1 MPRLST
7 IDLRLYT
14 SASTMNAIHAQQLV
28 RTFGGFTA
36 VNGVAFDVR
45 QGEVFGF
52 LGPNGAGKT
61 TTINMLCTLLRP
73 TSGRASIDGHD
84 VVDEPALVR
93 QSIGMIFQD
102 PSLDERLT
110 GRENL
115 KFHAML
121 YDVPSDVF
129 RQRSTELLAMVDLGD
144 KAGNLVRTYSGGM
157 KRRLEIVRGLLH
169 HPKVLFLDEPT
180 IGLDPQTRRHI
191 WAYLLKLRQQQRVT
205 LFMTTHYMDEAEH
218 CDRIAII
225 DHGQI
230 VALDTPAALKARVGG
245 DIVSVRTSDNERASE
260 KLKAFEGIQMRPGP
274 DGVLIIE
281 ITQGDR
287 FIPRMMDAFSN
298 DGTPVVAQ
306 SISLSRPTLED
317 VFIKLTGHGIRAEEA
332 NSTHELRQ
340 QVQIWRGQARRR

>member
-28 RTFGGFTA
+28 RTFGDFTA

-332 NSTHELRQ
+332 SSTQDLRQ